1 MSFQAQTAGDR
12 KVATQ
17 QEVMLMQNI
26 HMFFCLF
33 FVFSGPSNSLVASTT
48 FDMRE
53 HLAFN
58 RGASTLASIALIVM
72 CSMLTIV
79 SSGPYVSTGDSN
91 VAPPS
96 SLPYLSR
103 SEADRISPSWIP
115 STPSCTSLVIHHNS
129 RSFLFLPGASIR
141 EKHTALL
148 KYPKGS
154 FSRISPVIS
163 MAIFTIL
170 GSQLLSWFLRWS
182 DESPKER
189 SKNIERCGIRAPLM
203 DFRDESCHG
212 LVGEFEGG

>member
-12 KVATQ
+12 KVSTQ
-17 QEVMLMQNI
+17 KEVMLMQKI
-26 HMFFCLF
+26 HMFFCFF

-103 SEADRISPSWIP
+103 SEADRISLSWIP
-115 STPSCTSLVIHHNS
+115 STPSCTIFAIHHNS
-129 RSFLFLPGASIR
+129 R
-141 EKHTALL
+141 
-148 KYPKGS
+148 
-154 FSRISPVIS
+154 
-163 MAIFTIL
+163 
-170 GSQLLSWFLRWS
+170 
-182 DESPKER
+182 
-189 SKNIERCGIRAPLM
+189 
-203 DFRDESCHG
+203 
-212 LVGEFEGG
+212 

>member
-1 MSFQAQTAGDR
+1 
-12 KVATQ
+12 
-17 QEVMLMQNI
+17 MLMQNI
-26 HMFFCLF
+26 HVFFCF
-33 FVFSGPSNSLVASTT
+33 FFDFSGPLNSLVASTT

-79 SSGPYVSTGDSN
+79 SSGPYVSTGNSN

-115 STPSCTSLVIHHNS
+115 STPSCTSLVIRHNS

-170 GSQLLSWFLRWS
+170 GSQLFSWFLRWS

-189 SKNIERCGIRAPLM
+189 SKNIEWRGIRAPLM
-203 DFRDESCHG
+203 DFRGELRHG
-212 LVGEFEGG
+212 SVGEFEGG